1 MCHLVRP
8 PANLAELDTS
18 ELSPCSWTA
27 GGDGGGTRCRR
38 KLCWPPPLSLTS
50 LFPAGVASAP
60 GIWQHLG
67 TGLEIA
73 LLLAAGGC
81 RPGML
86 PNVPPTGQPQGQLF
100 THVSAV
106 LRTVAP
112 GCHCPCVLSL
122 SRGLS
127 LSPPACEH
135 RSRQLPGAAAQ
146 VSSELL
152 GLSPCWEHSLCVI
165 ISVFWFFL

>member
-1 MCHLVRP
+1 M
-8 PANLAELDTS
+8 LATS
-18 ELSPCSWTA
+18 SEPHALSSQREWLLP
-27 GGDGGGTRCRR
+27 
-38 KLCWPPPLSLTS
+38 
-50 LFPAGVASAP
+50 P

-67 TGLEIA
+67 TGLETA

-86 PNVPPTGQPQGQLF
+86 PNVPPTGQPQDQLF

-106 LRTVAP
+106 LRTAAP
-112 GCHCPCVLSL
+112 SCHCP
-122 SRGLS
+122 RGLS
-127 LSPPACEH
+127 LSLPACVH
-135 RSRQLPGAAAQ
+135 RSRQLPGAATQ